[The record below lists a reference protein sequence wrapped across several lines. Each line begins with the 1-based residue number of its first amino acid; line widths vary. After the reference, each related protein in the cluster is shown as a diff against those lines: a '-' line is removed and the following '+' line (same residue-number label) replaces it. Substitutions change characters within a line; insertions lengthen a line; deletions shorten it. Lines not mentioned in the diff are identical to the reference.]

1 MVGWFKKKLAVVFMS
16 NIVLILDFHLRIS
29 DKLWD
34 SKIYFILV
42 FLLICGLLSFWS
54 ASRPLYWHSGCFPVT
69 NLKIKHGKDIVW
81 FISFSHTHLNWQ
93 FVKRNG
99 KCHGACPVLPFTS
112 SSSFPPKTHIYSSLS
127 VTLPQ
132 GPVGKAF
139 QSSGYCRAVFQR
151 KESESHTL
159 SVSSSKALCSLTLPA
174 AS

>member
-1 MVGWFKKKLAVVFMS
+1 MAFVFMS
-16 NIVLILDFHLRIS
+16 NIVCILDFHLRIS

-112 SSSFPPKTHIYSSLS
+112 SSSFPPRPTH
-127 VTLPQ
+127 TP
-132 GPVGKAF
+132 PF
-139 QSSGYCRAVFQR
+139 QSHFPRGQWGRHSRARATAGLCFRGKRANRTLLVFLAP
-151 KESESHTL
+151 KPFAVL
-159 SVSSSKALCSLTLPA
+159 LCLQHLNIA
-174 AS
+174 